1 MRVLRL
7 IFLALVALVLVTLAV
22 TNRELVTVRLVP
34 EELSGLIGFGASA
47 TIPLFV
53 VILVAI
59 LAGVILGFIWE
70 WFREHKYRAEAAAKR
85 REASKLKAEV
95 KRLRTNEKSEDDI
108 IALLENR

>member
-1 MRVLRL
+1 M
-7 IFLALVALVLVTLAV
+7 ALVALVLVTLAV
-22 TNRELVTVRLVP
+22 TNRAPVTVRLVP
-34 EELSGLIGFGASA
+34 EDLSGLTGLGFSA
-47 TIPLFV
+47 TLPLFV
-53 VILVAI
+53 VIFLAV

-95 KRLRTNEKSEDDI
+95 KRLRTNERSEDDI